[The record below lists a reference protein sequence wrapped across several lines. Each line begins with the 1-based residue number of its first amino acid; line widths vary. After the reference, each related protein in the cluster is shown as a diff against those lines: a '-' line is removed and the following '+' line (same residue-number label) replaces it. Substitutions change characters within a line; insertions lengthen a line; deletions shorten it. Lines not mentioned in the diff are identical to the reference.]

1 MGKIL
6 RQPPTEVLLID
17 CQGNQKQGQSEK
29 YLSEEEPKE
38 TGGTNVRWE
47 PETKKKDIR

>member
-1 MGKIL
+1 M
-6 RQPPTEVLLID
+6 LLKD

-38 TGGTNVRWE
+38 TGGINVRWE
-47 PETKKKDIR
+47 PEIEERILGENL

>member
-1 MGKIL
+1 M
-6 RQPPTEVLLID
+6 LLKD

-38 TGGTNVRWE
+38 TGGIKCKMGT
-47 PETKKKDIR
+47 